1 MALKIFWNKSLAH
14 VELIT
19 FKIHEFINM
28 IVGQLPEEEEKK
40 KKKAGLRLIWEKHVY
55 FAYLRF

>member
-1 MALKIFWNKSLAH
+1 MALKNFWNKSLAH

-40 KKKAGLRLIWEKHVY
+40 KKRSRPKAHLREACL
-55 FAYLRF
+55 FCLS